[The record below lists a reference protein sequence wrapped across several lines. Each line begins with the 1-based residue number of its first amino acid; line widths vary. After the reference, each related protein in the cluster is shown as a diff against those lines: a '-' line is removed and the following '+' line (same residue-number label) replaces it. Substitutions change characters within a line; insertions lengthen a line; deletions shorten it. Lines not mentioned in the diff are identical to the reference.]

1 MAPSARDA
9 FGHYRRG
16 DFRSAERAA
25 RQALATAPN
34 NPGLLQLLAS
44 ALAAQGK
51 AKEVVKHLE
60 AVLKAG
66 RATGETLYN
75 LGTTLF
81 RLVDPTKRL
90 RGFVKPAPR
99 GRRTRTTTTTW
110 ASPCWRP
117 GSLKR
122 RKPHST
128 ALFS

>member
-9 FGHYRRG
+9 LSHYRRG

-34 NPGLLQLLAS
+34 NPDLLQLLAS
-44 ALAAQGK
+44 ALVAQGK
-51 AKEVVKHLE
+51 AKEAVRHLE

-81 RLVDPTKRL
+81 MAGRPDEAAARL
-90 RGFVKPAPR
+90 RQACAV
-99 GRRTRTTTTTW
+99 
-110 ASPCWRP
+110 RP
-117 GSLKR
+117 QDPDYHNNLGI
-122 RKPHST
+122 
-128 ALFS
+128 ALLAAREF